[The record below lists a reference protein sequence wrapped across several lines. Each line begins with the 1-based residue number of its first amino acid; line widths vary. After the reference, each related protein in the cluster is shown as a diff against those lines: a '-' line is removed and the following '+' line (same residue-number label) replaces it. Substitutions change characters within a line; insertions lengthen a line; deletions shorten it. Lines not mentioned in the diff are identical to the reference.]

1 MNKIIAIFLTLTVS
15 CWAAPKIID
24 ESNDSSLPPIWQQAS
39 GKDSMR
45 ALKVAEIDAL
55 RKMAEKIYGFHI
67 DGHGTVYDFM
77 LENSAI
83 SNRVSA
89 VVKGAA
95 KTGKP
100 VYSKDGAIYVEYSL
114 TMRKV
119 IEVIR
124 KEIVKEDGKK
134 FEVTEQQIM
143 NQDRLV
149 SSMGSGA
156 LPESEGLRKIRAKR
170 AAELDA
176 YSNMA
181 ARMMGIR
188 IDSNTT
194 VRDMALGNDK
204 IQTSICAFL
213 KGLKLNTI
221 KYTAKGCEVEMQLKI
236 REVIETIETIGRRY
250 KKGWTHTT
258 ENIVNQNKETVDR
271 IFKVT
276 GVGAFRDDSGTT
288 IRQGGLY
295 STEKTIIRRV
305 TSKEVI
311 AE

>member
-1 MNKIIAIFLTLTVS
+1 MKKIIAIFLMLTVS
-15 CWAAPKIID
+15 SWALPKITD
-24 ESNDSSLPPIWQQAS
+24 ESSDANLPPIWQEAS

-55 RKMAEKIYGFHI
+55 RKMAEKVYGFHI
-67 DGHGTVYDFM
+67 DGHGSVYDFM
-77 LENSAI
+77 LENAVINNS
-83 SNRVSA
+83 VSA
-89 VVKGAA
+89 VVKGAS

-114 TMRKV
+114 VMRKV

-124 KEIVKEDGKK
+124 KEIVKEAGKT

-149 SSMGSGA
+149 SAMGSGA
-156 LPESEGLRKIRAKR
+156 LPNSEGLRKIRAKR

-188 IDSNTT
+188 INSTST
-194 VRDMALGNDK
+194 VRDMALGNDQ
-204 IQTSICAFL
+204 IQTSICAYL
-213 KGLKLNTI
+213 RGVKLNSI
-221 KYTAKGCEVEMQLKI
+221 KYSSKGCEVEMQLKI

-250 KKGWTHTT
+250 KKGWSTTT
-258 ENIVNQNKETVDR
+258 ENIVNQNRETVDR

-276 GVGAFRDDSGTT
+276 GVGAFRDDSGTS
-288 IRQGGLY
+288 IRP
-295 STEKTIIRRV
+295 
-305 TSKEVI
+305 
-311 AE
+311 A